1 MADIRPT
8 LQSAAWA
15 MTGFLD
21 AAEAVLRT
29 DRTSTELRLYFYAVT
44 QAGWRELRDLF
55 RVWLRLVPRPATAY
69 IGTDHALTESD
80 ALATMR
86 DDGVSVRLLRRY
98 NGVYHPKVMWFV
110 AGAGGQLLV
119 GSNNLT
125 LDGLKSNIEFATLT
139 QLVQPDAILNNWHA
153 AVHAASDPL
162 SDELLDNYANER
174 QQFGEARARARVA
187 ATFTWSRRSSA
198 VVPRREGAG
207 RTIERTA
214 PTTPAAPM
222 APRVASVGDP
232 VLGDLVVEIM
242 PLETGTG
249 GSQIQ
254 IPMAAADSF
263 FRLGSDVGDQ
273 ISVVLNNITT
283 GDDRTL
289 TMTRFA
295 NRTARLVI
303 KELDYR
309 DRPCVVV
316 FRRAGRRRF
325 DFEIVR
331 RAIDPD
337 RYRSL
342 IDRCGPP
349 TREGSRRWAIVR

>member
-1 MADIRPT
+1 MADMRPT

-44 QAGWRELRDLF
+44 EAGWRELRDPV
-55 RVWLRLVPRPATAY
+55 RAWLGLVSRPVTAY

-80 ALATMR
+80 ALVAMR
-86 DDGVSVRLLRRY
+86 NDGVGVRLLRRY
-98 NGVYHPKVMWFV
+98 NGVYHPKVIWFV
-110 AGAGGQLLV
+110 TDGGGQLLV

-139 QLVQPDAILNNWHA
+139 QLGQPDGILDNWHA

-162 SDELLDNYANER
+162 SDELLASYANER

-198 VVPRREGAG
+198 AAPRGEGAG
-207 RTIERTA
+207 RATA
-214 PTTPAAPM
+214 RGVPTTPVAPV
-222 APRVASVGDP
+222 APRLPSVGDL
-232 VLGDLVVEIM
+232 VSGDLVVEIM

-254 IPMAAADSF
+254 IPMAAADRF
-263 FRLGSDVGDQ
+263 FRLGPRVGDQ
-273 ISVVLNNITT
+273 ITVVLNNVTAPA
-283 GDDRTL
+283 DRTL

-325 DFEIVR
+325 EFEIVR

-349 TREGSRRWAIVR
+349 TREGSRRWAIVP